1 MIRLFAILALLLTSP
16 NIYSQTNIP
25 LLDRHLSLRFTN
37 IPLHKVLF
45 SISEEADFNL
55 SFKADIVPADSL
67 ITYTCKEK
75 RLEEIL
81 PTILPNRID
90 IKTIGNNVI
99 LLNKPTSEKRK
110 ESIVL
115 RGNVVDQMTQNPLQN
130 VTVLDVYG
138 SQSAL
143 TNASGEFELQL
154 THKQADLVISIIKS
168 GYKDSTLSLLP
179 KNQSLA
185 IKLLNNESM
194 AIPTQLKKVENIPI
208 KAVESYPLGRMMIPQ
223 VMQTHSE
230 NIQGYIKRRFQ
241 ISLIPGLS
249 SNFKIAGTVK
259 NETSIN
265 LIGGYNY
272 GVEAFEMAGVFNIN
286 RTDVS
291 GLQIAGMAN
300 LVGREV
306 NGVQLSGVFNGTKGK
321 QIGTQIAGFGNF
333 NSDDFF
339 GTQLAGVWNQTNN
352 LDGIQI
358 GGVVNIADSLTGL
371 QLTSVYNKSEFLDG
385 VQISA
390 GFNSA
395 ETMDGVQIG
404 IVNRAKQQNGF
415 QFGFININETSDGVS
430 IGLFNFVKDKNFPRI
445 GFAYK

>member
-1 MIRLFAILALLLTSP
+1 MIRLFAIFALLLISP

-25 LLDRHLSLRFTN
+25 LLDRSLSLEFAN

-67 ITYTCKEK
+67 ISYKCKKK

-81 PTILPNRID
+81 PNILPNRID

-110 ESIVL
+110 ESVVL
-115 RGNVVDQMTQNPLQN
+115 KGNVIDLRSRDPLQN
-130 VTVLDVYG
+130 VTVLEVYG
-138 SQSAL
+138 SQSTL
-143 TNASGEFELQL
+143 TNAIGEFELQL
-154 THKQADLVISIIKS
+154 THKQADLMISIIKS
-168 GYKDSTLSLLP
+168 GYKETTLSLAP
-179 KNQSLA
+179 ENQSLV
-185 IKLLNNESM
+185 IELLTNERM
-194 AIPTQLKKVENIPI
+194 AIPTELKKVENIPI

-223 VMQTHSE
+223 VMLTHSQ
-230 NIQGYIKRRFQ
+230 NIQGYIRRKFQ
-241 ISLIPGLS
+241 ISLVPGVS
-249 SNFKIAGTVK
+249 SNLKIAGTVK
-259 NETSIN
+259 NENSIN

-272 GVEAFEMAGVFNIN
+272 GIQAFEVAGAFNIN

-321 QIGTQIAGFGNF
+321 QNGTQIAGFGNF

-339 GTQLAGVWNQTNN
+339 GTQLSGVWNQTNN
-352 LDGIQI
+352 LVGIQI
-358 GGVVNIADSLTGL
+358 GGLVNVADSLSGL
-371 QLTSVYNKSEFLDG
+371 QLSTVYNKSKFLDG
-385 VQISA
+385 VQFSA
-390 GFNSA
+390 GFNAA
-395 ETMDGVQIG
+395 ETMEGVQIG
-404 IVNRAKQQNGF
+404 IVNRAKKQKGF
-415 QFGFININETSDGVS
+415 QFGFININETLGGVS
-430 IGLFNFVKDKNFPRI
+430 IGLLNFVKDKKFPRI
-445 GFAYK
+445 GFAFK